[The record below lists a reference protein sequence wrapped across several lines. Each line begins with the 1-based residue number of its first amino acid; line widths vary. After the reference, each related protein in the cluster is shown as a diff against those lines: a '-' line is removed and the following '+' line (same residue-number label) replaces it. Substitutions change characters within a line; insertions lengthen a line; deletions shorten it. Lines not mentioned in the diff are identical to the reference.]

1 MVGWSSE
8 NILRLLEVAFESNEM
23 CLVLRK
29 MPKDHLK
36 SIKQQKNLV
45 FIYKNKN
52 VPSLEATGNTAG
64 GDENRQRKH
73 SFSDIFDLSE
83 EFIMEDSSDE
93 DEEDY
98 ADFTRNIK
106 ADESTDLVS
115 KQAAGH
121 RRFGNLFEKTSSAS
135 PTENKSRAAAKLSA
149 GGKQKA
155 TNKNRLIR
163 SMQNLLSFDRSRSN
177 STENDECEAKSSRR
191 KSKRL
196 WREDR
201 DAEKALG
208 QINLGFF
215 QEIITWLN
223 YPDRTKY
230 TLYISRF
237 KFYR

>member
-8 NILRLLEVAFESNEM
+8 NIIRLLEVAFESNEM

-29 MPKDHLK
+29 MPKDHFK

-52 VPSLEATGNTAG
+52 GPVLEETGNTAG
-64 GDENRQRKH
+64 GDESRQRKH

-98 ADFTRNIK
+98 ADFSRNIK
-106 ADESTDLVS
+106 AEGSTDLVS

-121 RRFGNLFEKTSSAS
+121 RRFGNLFEKTSSVS
-135 PTENKSRAAAKLSA
+135 PTESKSRAAAKLSA
-149 GGKQKA
+149 GGKLKA

-196 WREDR
+196 
-201 DAEKALG
+201 
-208 QINLGFF
+208 
-215 QEIITWLN
+215 
-223 YPDRTKY
+223 
-230 TLYISRF
+230 
-237 KFYR
+237 